1 MTADQIIKLLSSKR
15 NEHNRSGMSRFGIN
29 VDKAFG
35 ISVTELRKLAKEIGK
50 DHKLAIELWES
61 GYHEARIL
69 ATLIDDWKQ
78 VTEKQMDKWVNQ
90 FDSWDICDL
99 CCNNLFRYT
108 PFAYSKVYEWS
119 NTEKEFVKRA
129 GFVMIAVLSV
139 HDKKAD
145 DEIFSE
151 FLELIKQKSDDERNF
166 VKKAVNWALRQ
177 IGKRNKSLNKSAIK
191 AAKEILLYKTIAG
204 NWIAK
209 NALREIESEIYQKR
223 LKSSKSA

>member
-1 MTADQIIKLLSSKR
+1 MTSEEIIKLLSSKR
-15 NEHNRSGMSRFGIN
+15 NEYNRSGMSRFGIN

-35 ISVTELRKLAKEIGK
+35 VSVTELRKLAKEISK
-50 DHKLAIELWES
+50 DHKLAHELWKS

-108 PFAYSKVYEWS
+108 PFAYSKAYEWS

-129 GFVMIAVLSV
+129 GFVMIAVLAV

-145 DEIFSE
+145 DEIFTE

-177 IGKRNKSLNKSAIK
+177 IGKRNKNLNKSAIK
-191 AAKEILLYKTIAG
+191 AAKEILLYKSKAG
-204 NWIAK
+204 NWIAR

-223 LKSSKSA
+223 LKSAKIE